1 MIGTVEIGNV
11 TDQELADMMVGRS
24 VSFKTQK
31 EPAKPTTDALVIKDL
46 VVKDSRG
53 IEAVKGLD
61 LTVRHGEVVGIAGVD
76 GNGQSELI
84 QALSGLRA
92 IESGSIQLDGKD
104 ITKVPTRQRTEGG
117 LGHIPEDRH
126 KHGLVG
132 TFVMSFPSN

>member
-1 MIGTVEIGNV
+1 M
-11 TDQELADMMVGRS
+11 
-24 VSFKTQK
+24 
-31 EPAKPTTDALVIKDL
+31 IKDL

-104 ITKVPTRQRTEGG
+104 ITKLPTRQRTEGG

-126 KHGLVG
+126 KHGLVLQMG
-132 TFVMSFPSN
+132 LDENIDSNLL